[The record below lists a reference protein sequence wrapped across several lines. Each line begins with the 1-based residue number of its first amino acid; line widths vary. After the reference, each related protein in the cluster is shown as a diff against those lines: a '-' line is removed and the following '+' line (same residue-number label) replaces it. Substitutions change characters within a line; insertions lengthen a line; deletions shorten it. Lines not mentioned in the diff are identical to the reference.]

1 MLLEHGADV
10 NAKTALGAT
19 PLQVAASA
27 TGSTGV
33 VALLLQKG
41 ADPNAGENRGVTPL
55 IAAAGVGNTAA
66 AKLLLERGASPNAYA
81 PGVGQKTV
89 TPLMGAA
96 HNGDVELTRLLLAG
110 KPDLDV
116 KSPDSDG
123 TVKNGKVAF
132 GSLTAL
138 HFATAAASPDVV
150 KLLLDAG
157 AAIDAR
163 DVRGTTPLI
172 WSIATDRPEP
182 RIVRMLLEK
191 GADVSAASKEGE
203 DALAWARKYNNP
215 AVLSAL
221 KLSAITS
228 AVDVPQATPGL
239 AVRSPRDAVERSLPL
254 LRRHSRWAVAGA
266 QTRRRTRLARSR
278 SG

>member
-1 MLLEHGADV
+1 M
-10 NAKTALGAT
+10 
-19 PLQVAASA
+19 
-27 TGSTGV
+27 
-33 VALLLQKG
+33 
-41 ADPNAGENRGVTPL
+41 
-55 IAAAGVGNTAA
+55 
-66 AKLLLERGASPNAYA
+66 
-81 PGVGQKTV
+81 
-89 TPLMGAA
+89 
-96 HNGDVELTRLLLAG
+96 
-110 KPDLDV
+110 

-132 GSLTAL
+132 GGLTAL

-215 AVLSAL
+215 LVLPAL
-221 KLSAITS
+221 KLSAVARAARS
-228 AVDVPQATPGL
+228 AAGL
-239 AVRSPRDAVERSLPL
+239 AGRAVRSPRDAVERSLPIL
-254 LRRHSRWAVAGA
+254 RTGVVARDERRRLRRLPRAADERASRRHSRCAAAGA
-266 QTRRRTRLARSR
+266 RTRR
-278 SG
+278 